1 MSQFPVYNAT
11 IEGLRQ
17 AHCDPLILA
26 IHVEE
31 DALKGLTAEV
41 DWRLAGQ
48 LTEWMRAGRF
58 NHDAPI
64 LTPAN
69 RFLPAGRLLFWR
81 VGSATPQDLFDAL
94 TDLGCER
101 PGICPKDFGFD
112 RREVLEVFDGE
123 VIIFE
128 DQAESH
134 RSSRQSNYA
143 Q

>member
-1 MSQFPVYNAT
+1 MRANVSFAPT

-48 LTEWMRAGRF
+48 LTDWMRDGRF
-58 NHDAPI
+58 SHDAPI

-69 RFLPAGRLLFWR
+69 QFLPAGRLLFLESWLR
-81 VGSATPQDLFDAL
+81 YSARLVRCL
-94 TDLGCER
+94 ER
-101 PGICPKDFGFD
+101 PR
-112 RREVLEVFDGE
+112 RRETRALSTRLWLRSTGSLRSVRGE
-123 VIIFE
+123 CCHF
-128 DQAESH
+128 
-134 RSSRQSNYA
+134 
-143 Q
+143 

>member
-1 MSQFPVYNAT
+1 MTQFSEYSAT

-48 LTEWMRAGRF
+48 LTEWMRSGRF

-69 RFLPAGRLLFWR
+69 LFLPAGRLLFWR

-94 TDLGCER
+94 TDLGGER
-101 PGICPKDFGFD
+101 PGICPRDFGFD
-112 RREVLEVFDGE
+112 RREVLEVFDGK

-128 DQAESH
+128 DAAASQATT
-134 RSSRQSNYA
+134 RQAHYGR
-143 Q
+143 

>member
-1 MSQFPVYNAT
+1 MRANVSFAPT

-48 LTEWMRAGRF
+48 LTDWMRDGRF
-58 NHDAPI
+58 SHDAPI

-69 RFLPAGRLLFWR
+69 QFLPAGRLLFWR

-94 TDLGCER
+94 NDLGGEK
-101 PGICPKDFGFD
+101 PGLCPRDFGFD
-112 RREVLEVFDGE
+112 RREVLEVFGE
-123 VIIFE
+123 NVVIFE
-128 DQAESH
+128 DGGTSARRQG
-134 RSSRQSNYA
+134 SSRNSR
-143 Q
+143 